1 MSLRARH
8 TRQREATLRA
18 ARSAGDH
25 PTADEVFAAV
35 RRELPRISLGT
46 VYRNLQRL
54 VEEGELGLAPM
65 RDRVSRFDPN
75 TEPHDHFVCVA
86 CARILDVTRERGAEI
101 DLAALESAGYR
112 VDDRELAIYG
122 RCPTCAAR

>member
-1 MSLRARH
+1 MSPRARQ

-25 PTADEVFAAV
+25 PTADVVFDAV
-35 RRELPRISLGT
+35 RREMPRISLGT

-54 VEEGELGLAPM
+54 VEEGELGLAPV

-75 TEPHDHFVCVA
+75 TDPHDHFVCVE
-86 CARILDVTRERGAEI
+86 CARIIDVARERGAAI
-101 DLAALESAGYR
+101 DLGALESVGYR
-112 VDDRELAIYG
+112 VEDHELAIYG
-122 RCPTCAAR
+122 RCPACAAR

>member
-1 MSLRARH
+1 MSPRARQ

-25 PTADEVFAAV
+25 PTADVVFEAV
-35 RRELPRISLGT
+35 RREMPRISLGT

-54 VEEGELGLAPM
+54 VEEGELGLAPV

-75 TEPHDHFVCVA
+75 TDPHDHFVCVE
-86 CARILDVTRERGAEI
+86 CGRIIDVARERGAEI
-101 DLAALESAGYR
+101 DLGALESVGYR
-112 VDDRELAIYG
+112 VEDHELAIYG
-122 RCPTCAAR
+122 RCPACAAR